1 MRTVL
6 VILGACALM
15 VGSAW
20 PIGASDFRDV
30 CECIDRAERA
40 SQAGDHQTALAI
52 LNGLEA
58 RHTESYAVRML
69 WLTRGAVYSRIGD
82 HSQALASFERF
93 IAMAPGVALAHH
105 NRGVVLLALGRAR
118 EALEAFQIAQRLR
131 DDPEVQAGITAARS
145 RLAETR

>member
-1 MRTVL
+1 MRWVVATLAACVL
-6 VILGACALM
+6 MA
-15 VGSAW
+15 GSAW
-20 PIGASDFRDV
+20 PIGASDFRDI

-40 SQAGDHQTALAI
+40 SQAGDHQAALAI

-69 WLTRGAVYSRIGD
+69 WLTRGAVYSRMGE
-82 HSQALASFERF
+82 HAQALASFERF
-93 IAMAPGVALAHH
+93 IAMAPGVALGHH

-118 EALEAFQIAQRLR
+118 EALEAFQVAQRLR
-131 DDPEVQAGITAARS
+131 DDPEIQAGITAARS